1 MPKESQK
8 DILRLDG
15 RAAVV
20 TGGGSGI
27 GRAIACRL
35 AERGARVGVLDLAQ
49 DHAEETTR
57 QIESSGGVALSLTA
71 DVTSAKAVSGAFDQ
85 IESEFGPLRVVIN
98 NAGIAAVGSVT
109 NTDVEDLDR
118 LYEVNVKGVY
128 HGIREAVNRMKAHGQ
143 GGAITNLASIASLIG
158 VADRFAYSMT
168 KGAVLSMTYSTA
180 IDHLPDGIRCNCV
193 CPARVHTPFV
203 DGYLRD
209 HFPGQEA
216 EMFKTLSQYQPIG
229 RMGTPEE
236 VATLV
241 LYLSCDESSFITGAA
256 LPLDG
261 GVLTAR

>member
-85 IESEFGPLRVVIN
+85 IESEFGPLRIVIN

-193 CPARVHTPFV
+193 CPGACPHSFRRRISARPLSWPGGRNVQDSLSV
-203 DGYLRD
+203 SADREDGYA
-209 HFPGQEA
+209 GG
-216 EMFKTLSQYQPIG
+216 G
-229 RMGTPEE
+229 RNLG
-236 VATLV
+236 
-241 LYLSCDESSFITGAA
+241 S
-256 LPLDG
+256 LPKL
-261 GVLTAR
+261 

>member
-1 MPKESQK
+1 MPNQSQA

-15 RAAVV
+15 RATVV

-27 GRAIACRL
+27 GRAIACQF
-35 AERGARVGVLDLAQ
+35 AQRGARVGVLDL
-49 DHAEETTR
+49 DHNCAEQTAK
-57 QIESSGGVALSLTA
+57 QIEASGGVSLSLTA
-71 DVTSAKAVSGAFDQ
+71 DVTSASAVSDAFDL
-85 IESEFGPLRVVIN
+85 IESEFGPLRVVVN
-98 NAGIAAVGSVT
+98 NAGIAAIGSVT

-128 HGIREAVNRMKAHGQ
+128 HGIREAVSRMKEHGL

-158 VADRFAYSMT
+158 LTDRFAYSMT

-180 IDHLPDGIRCNCV
+180 IDHLSDGIRCNCV

-216 EMFKTLSQYQPIG
+216 EMFKTLSEYQPIG